1 MIATAIILGVTAA
14 LIATIAVFWRNIV
27 EWMKKAIKKLQDVL
41 GIAIEGSKTFIKRTT
56 DKIQNVSKYYNKNK
70 ITGEWEENIYTKDV
84 SESEIPDYILKQVK
98 KSNIDQEIETT
109 KQLELELKN

>member
-56 DKIQNVSKYYNKNK
+56 DKIQNFGIIFIGKLTNRLKYYFCCFF
-70 ITGEWEENIYTKDV
+70 V
-84 SESEIPDYILKQVK
+84 SC
-98 KSNIDQEIETT
+98 
-109 KQLELELKN
+109 